1 MKNLKTKI
9 IILAALSLFAASAYS
24 LEKAT
29 IYFKSGE
36 KLDCIVDKYETGK
49 WVDIIDETGSR
60 KTIKWDVINLVYFK
74 NEETVQ
80 ENIAPV
86 AEPAVTQNEEAVD
99 GSIEVQI
106 ETVPEPAQT
115 EPEPMNL
122 AQRLAKKERERKEQ
136 EALAAKKSAADAEA
150 AKAKKEVK
158 EVKKTEVPAASKNI
172 AAEPVK
178 PAQVS
183 DTVKNQTQEKATIY
197 YKNGDKLNC
206 DIESYELGKYAVVV
220 DDTGNKRIISW
231 DNINEIVF
239 IKKEETPKAMVQ
251 YPVQPPAAA
260 PVTAAPVIVSSTGD
274 SGSKSMLGQFQKKQA
289 ESAVEEPAN
298 SRDEKFKQDI
308 REENKAQKP
317 VFDFD
322 KESKKLSLDY
332 YQTLESDATRRAW
345 IEDGGMLKSKS
356 MTGNYTYMSMDM
368 GDTDF
373 SMHGFGFSYSGALKF
388 INPPNYATGKNLW
401 NAFTIGAGGSFNIA
415 VGSMEMENL
424 MYDYYSGTWYYQTTE
439 MNMTNLTYDISA
451 NIGYTFGLGKYLSS
465 ADWKGVM
472 LGIYWKPN
480 FTMSKSTTEIDGT
493 FYDSDPTSSFNAAG
507 MQWTIDWG
515 DFGAMADRIAQE
527 AHFTI
532 SGFILPKTDET
543 PFLFSI
549 GMGAVWY

>member
-9 IILAALSLFAASAYS
+9 IILAAISLFAASAYS

-36 KLDCIVDKYETGK
+36 KLDCIVDRYETGK

-74 NEETVQ
+74 NEEAVQ

-99 GSIEVQI
+99 GTIEVQI
-106 ETVPEPAQT
+106 ETVPESAQT

-122 AQRLAKKERERKEQ
+122 AQRLAKKERERKEK
-136 EALAAKKSAADAEA
+136 EALAAQKSAADAEA

-158 EVKKTEVPAASKNI
+158 KTEVPAASKNI
-172 AAEPVK
+172 STEPAK
-178 PAQVS
+178 PAQGSVP
-183 DTVKNQTQEKATIY
+183 VKKQTQEKATIY

-239 IKKEETPKAMVQ
+239 IKKEETPKAISQ
-251 YPVQPPAAA
+251 IPEQPPVSA
-260 PVTAAPVIVSSTGD
+260 PATPAPPAVIPSSGD
-274 SGSKSMLGQFQKKQA
+274 SGNKSMLGQFQKKQA
-289 ESAVEEPAN
+289 ETTAEEPVN
-298 SRDEKFKQDI
+298 TKEEMFKEDI
-308 REENKAQKP
+308 REENKSQKP
-317 VFDFD
+317 VFDFEKD
-322 KESKKLSLDY
+322 SKKLSVDY
-332 YQTLESDATRRAW
+332 YKTLESDATRRAW

-388 INPPNYATGKNLW
+388 INPPNYAAGKNLW

-415 VGSMEMENL
+415 VGSMEME
-424 MYDYYSGTWYYQTTE
+424 MTGFDWDTYQSYTYMTD

-451 NIGYTFGLGKYLSS
+451 NLGYTFGLGKYLSS
-465 ADWKGVM
+465 SDWKGVM

-480 FTMSKSTTEIDGT
+480 FTMSKSSTEIDGT
-493 FYDSDPTSSFNAAG
+493 YYDSDPTSSFNAAG

>member
-9 IILAALSLFAASAYS
+9 IVFTVLLLFSTSAYS
-24 LEKAT
+24 LSKAT
-29 IYFKSGE
+29 IYFKSGDQ
-36 KLDCIVDKYETGK
+36 LNCVVDRYETGK
-49 WVDIIDETGSR
+49 WVEIVDDAGIK
-60 KTIKWDVINLVYFK
+60 KTISWDVINVVYFK
-74 NEETVQ
+74 NEE
-80 ENIAPV
+80 
-86 AEPAVTQNEEAVD
+86 VTQEEIVPVTEPVVTEKSEAAD

-106 ETVPEPAQT
+106 ETVPESAQT

-122 AQRLAKKERERKEQ
+122 AQRLAKKERERKEK
-136 EALAAKKSAADAEA
+136 EALAAQKSAADAEA

-158 EVKKTEVPAASKNI
+158 KAEVPAASKNI
-172 AAEPVK
+172 ATEPAK

-183 DTVKNQTQEKATIY
+183 DTVKKQTQEKATIY
-197 YKNGDKLNC
+197 YKNGEKLNC

-231 DNINEIVF
+231 DKIDEVVF
-239 IKKEETPKAMVQ
+239 IKNEDTPNEETVKTAPQ
-251 YPVQPPAAA
+251 
-260 PVTAAPVIVSSTGD
+260 PVTVSSGD
-274 SGSKSMLGQFQKKQA
+274 SGSKSMLDQFQKKQPQS
-289 ESAVEEPAN
+289 EVQVPVNTKEEM
-298 SRDEKFKQDI
+298 FKEDI

-322 KESKKLSLDY
+322 KDSKKLSVDY
-332 YQTLESDATRRAW
+332 YKTLESDATRRAW

-356 MTGNYTYMSMDM
+356 MTGNYTYMSMEM

-388 INPPNYATGKNLW
+388 INPPNYAAGKNLW

-415 VGSMEMENL
+415 AGSMEMDNS
-424 MYDYYSGTWYYQTTE
+424 YSYWNGYQWVYVSNVTE

-465 ADWKGVM
+465 SDWKGVM